1 MDPATAIGAGLALV
15 AIFGS
20 IFMEGGNIGS
30 VFLPAPM
37 VLVFGG
43 TIGAAMAGALMHDVK
58 AVPKQFV
65 RAVTQKAAAPGA
77 SVETIVAL
85 ATRARRDGLLS
96 LEADVA
102 ALDDPFLRRALE
114 MAVDGTDSDE
124 LAEILGAEIDAKRAA
139 DHAAAKFFQ
148 DMGGYSPTIGIIGT
162 VLGLIHVLGDL
173 ADPASLGGK
182 IASAFVA
189 TLWGVL
195 AANIFWFPL
204 ANRLRRIAD
213 SEAEE
218 MELALEGVMAIQ
230 AGSNPRLIAQKLQ
243 SMLPARVPEAADE
256 RQVA

>member
-1 MDPATAIGAGLALV
+1 MDPSTAIGAALALV

-20 IFMEGGNIGS
+20 MIMEGGNVGS
-30 VFLPAPM
+30 VLLPAPM
-37 VLVFGG
+37 LLVFGG

-58 AVPKQFV
+58 AVPKQLI
-65 RAVTQKAAAPGA
+65 RAVTKKAAAPGA
-77 SVETIVAL
+77 TVETIVAL
-85 ATRARRDGLLS
+85 ATRARREGLLA
-96 LEADVA
+96 LEQDVA

-139 DHAAAKFFQ
+139 DTAAAKFFH

-162 VLGLIHVLGDL
+162 VIGLVHVLGDL

-189 TLWGVL
+189 TLWGVM

-204 ANRLRRIAD
+204 SNRLRRIAE

-243 SMLPARVPEAADE
+243 SMLPARLPEAADE